1 MGVLG
6 DEDGAVKFFCKLQMG
21 ERGFGFDCN
30 LVLVIL
36 NKALNVV
43 LCDD

>member
-6 DEDGAVKFFCKLQMG
+6 YEDGAVKFFCKLQMG
-21 ERGFGFDCN
+21 ERGFGFDCD

-36 NKALNVV
+36 YEALNVV